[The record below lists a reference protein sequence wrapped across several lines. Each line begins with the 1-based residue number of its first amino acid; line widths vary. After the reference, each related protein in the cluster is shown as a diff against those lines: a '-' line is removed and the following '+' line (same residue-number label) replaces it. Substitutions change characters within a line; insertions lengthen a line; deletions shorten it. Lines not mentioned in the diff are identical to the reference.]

1 MDEDWRRLLIPR
13 RLDDPPK
20 FLFWDLDVALVALL
34 GLGFGVLGGQV
45 LLGCVGGGIV
55 AYAWS
60 RTKSGRHRGY
70 GLHVMYWNM
79 PVRMFRR
86 TPPSAR
92 RDFVG

>member
-1 MDEDWRRLLIPR
+1 MDEESRRLLIPR

-20 FLFWDLDVALVALL
+20 FLFWDFDVAMVGLL

-45 LLGCVGGGIV
+45 LLGCVGGV
-55 AYAWS
+55 LAAYAWS

-70 GLHVMYWNM
+70 GLHFMYWNM